1 MILSEGGLLTA
12 AQFGIL
18 SRREHSAAV
27 PHAPAPAAA
36 PESPSSQSLPE
47 WEKRLVI
54 DVLNK
59 TKGNKSEA
67 AKILGITRS
76 QLYTRL
82 KRFGL
87 EP

>member
-27 PHAPAPAAA
+27 PHAPEP
-36 PESPSSQSLPE
+36 PSSQSLPE